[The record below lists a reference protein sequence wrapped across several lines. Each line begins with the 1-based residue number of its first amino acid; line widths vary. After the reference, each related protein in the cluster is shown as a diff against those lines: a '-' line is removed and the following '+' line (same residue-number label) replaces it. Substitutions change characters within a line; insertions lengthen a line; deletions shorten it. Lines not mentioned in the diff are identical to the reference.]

1 MLPGVGPP
9 LSLQH
14 TRMLFALRI
23 NVLAKGH
30 RYEIMCNWIVP
41 EYVQILETCRIGK
54 GFRAHLPSSFSI
66 LPPPPPPQFSCS
78 FLPLSLALPPGSLIN
93 QWLPGQAFFPL
104 LLHTG
109 LAHRW
114 EVVGIDLV
122 SLRIKSPFA
131 SVSQHPVTSPCN
143 THTHSHTYVYC
154 MCILLYLFNSLTV
167 EYHSRL
173 SNSWSVLLMVS
184 KLSWCYIKQMS
195 IHVYTLTV

>member
-30 RYEIMCNWIVP
+30 RYEIMCNWILP

-104 LLHTG
+104 LLHIG
-109 LAHRW
+109 LSHRW

-122 SLRIKSPFA
+122 SLRIKSPFV
-131 SVSQHPVTSPCN
+131 SVKSAPSYLTLQH
-143 THTHSHTYVYC
+143 THTFTHICILYVY
-154 MCILLYLFNSLTV
+154 IVVSIQLPYSGISLKTLKQLISAFNG
-167 EYHSRL
+167 
-173 SNSWSVLLMVS
+173 
-184 KLSWCYIKQMS
+184 K
-195 IHVYTLTV
+195 